1 MPDQDGDK
9 PDASTWR
16 PHARIKAINFRDGSK
31 LELGE
36 REIVVVVGPNNAGKS
51 LLLRE
56 LNNKIAGSTD
66 KTILVQ
72 SVELQL
78 DGTQDE
84 VKEWARSVTR
94 NGSVVLPYGQVSPDL
109 VGVSWGS
116 AQQGA
121 GLGHLKSLIAIH
133 LSTERRLLA
142 ADSEQNINLSFQMPT
157 TPLQHLYDK
166 DELEE
171 RLSNQLKR
179 AFGKDLIVNRG
190 AGREIV
196 LHFGDKPAALGGDRG
211 SKAYRNAVNALPM
224 VQTQGDGIRAFVG
237 VLLHTFVIDHDVMLI
252 DEPDAFLHPPQAAV
266 LGRMLATELPERRQI
281 VAATHSSDFLRGI
294 LDAQSPQVRVVRL
307 RRDADRP
314 VIRELAP
321 EKVMQ
326 LWRDPLL
333 RFSNIF
339 DGLFHDG
346 VIVCEADGDCRFY
359 GAMMDAL
366 ADGHRPDLLLTY
378 SGGKQRTPTIIRALR
393 AIDVPV
399 RAVLDF
405 DVLRNAEELRTI
417 YEALGGTWEDIEKDH
432 NIVKASVDQKR
443 PELSTEDVRKRIT
456 AALERL
462 DHPAK
467 THVLPSSVAEEI
479 SAAIRRAS
487 PWSEAKRIG
496 KVFVPSGEATQAYE
510 RLAHKMRDTGLYLVE
525 VGELEQFCKAV
536 PAHGPAWVIEAL
548 NRDLKNAPELEEA
561 RKFARSLLI
570 NW

>member
-157 TPLQHLYDK
+157 TQLQHIYDK
-166 DELEE
+166 DESEE

-190 AGREIV
+190 A
-196 LHFGDKPAALGGDRG
+196 
-211 SKAYRNAVNALPM
+211 
-224 VQTQGDGIRAFVG
+224 
-237 VLLHTFVIDHDVMLI
+237 
-252 DEPDAFLHPPQAAV
+252 
-266 LGRMLATELPERRQI
+266 
-281 VAATHSSDFLRGI
+281 
-294 LDAQSPQVRVVRL
+294 
-307 RRDADRP
+307 
-314 VIRELAP
+314 
-321 EKVMQ
+321 
-326 LWRDPLL
+326 
-333 RFSNIF
+333 
-339 DGLFHDG
+339 
-346 VIVCEADGDCRFY
+346 
-359 GAMMDAL
+359 
-366 ADGHRPDLLLTY
+366 
-378 SGGKQRTPTIIRALR
+378 
-393 AIDVPV
+393 
-399 RAVLDF
+399 
-405 DVLRNAEELRTI
+405 
-417 YEALGGTWEDIEKDH
+417 
-432 NIVKASVDQKR
+432 
-443 PELSTEDVRKRIT
+443 
-456 AALERL
+456 
-462 DHPAK
+462 
-467 THVLPSSVAEEI
+467 
-479 SAAIRRAS
+479 
-487 PWSEAKRIG
+487 
-496 KVFVPSGEATQAYE
+496 
-510 RLAHKMRDTGLYLVE
+510 
-525 VGELEQFCKAV
+525 
-536 PAHGPAWVIEAL
+536 
-548 NRDLKNAPELEEA
+548 
-561 RKFARSLLI
+561 
-570 NW
+570 